1 LEPDRGGG
9 ADAGKDGGGM
19 SEFVQHLE
27 MEGGLAVTTWNDD
40 APIIGFQV
48 NAFNWRLRR
57 AREAKGWS
65 RAELARQI
73 GLSPGV
79 VGDAERL
86 RPVSDA
92 SREKM
97 ALALGVPEDI
107 LFPGEIDKL
116 PKDGPP
122 QIEISLT
129 REDVTSL
136 AEPDANL
143 DMIECA
149 ERQELRSQLVSAVEQ
164 LPARERRVIEQRFG
178 LIDGQPRTGS
188 EIAEA
193 EGVTPVRIHQIEQ
206 RALRLLRHPSRGR
219 ALRSYLPDW
228 PNFGLNPKPGE
239 CQRQDQQGTCHDRFE
254 MPGWMKTARA
264 GDLKRPMFLCG
275 PCWSK
280 FLRAR
285 AEAS

>member
-1 LEPDRGGG
+1 MEYAAAGAGCGGVVDAVREHHRDSESRLPGRVGADEWEDALAELIESARRLRTMMAKRLLKRCREAAQPRAESLQVASRLEPDRGGG

-136 AEPDANL
+136 AEPDAL
-143 DMIECA
+143 A
-149 ERQELRSQLVSAVEQ
+149 
-164 LPARERRVIEQRFG
+164 
-178 LIDGQPRTGS
+178 
-188 EIAEA
+188 
-193 EGVTPVRIHQIEQ
+193 
-206 RALRLLRHPSRGR
+206 
-219 ALRSYLPDW
+219 
-228 PNFGLNPKPGE
+228 
-239 CQRQDQQGTCHDRFE
+239 
-254 MPGWMKTARA
+254 
-264 GDLKRPMFLCG
+264 
-275 PCWSK
+275 
-280 FLRAR
+280 
-285 AEAS
+285 